1 LAEQEKKPRV
11 MSSQSKLKQ
20 SRARWKGKAGDRAQ
34 ENRYLRKELRRV
46 KKERDRFKHEAKQAQ
61 GQLQDREHRDQSPAV
76 CRKVDVV
83 LMALQL
89 FLVARIGF
97 RAVSRVL
104 GVLGP
109 QLGLRKPPCAQSI
122 SNWVVRLSLSRLQHA
137 PERVGGAVR
146 GDRFSNGF
154 IWLIDL
160 SIGLGAG
167 KILGVLAL
175 NAAHHQLH
183 SGAPSLQNVQCVAVA
198 VGLSWNGEAIADFL
212 QRVIAVLG
220 RPVGFLKDGGTDLA
234 KAVRLLAERGFPSP
248 SIDDLSHVIA
258 NLLKHEYGNH
268 PLFETFLSACGK
280 ASGKLKQS
288 LLACL
293 APPKVSTKARFM
305 NLHRL
310 VSWAERILKHS
321 PRGRAAPG
329 SLLAK
334 LRASLDQLPSCK
346 AFINRFQRDATALL
360 QAQKLLKLKGL
371 STQTGRTSQTL
382 IEAIPSASPVRIGFI
397 NWLQEQL
404 NVAQTLGLAE
414 TGLPIS
420 SDPIES
426 LFGLAK
432 RQGVGEIKDVN
443 RIAAHLPALCGP
455 LTERDAHRVLEV
467 SVAQQDKLTSPVC
480 SLAQQRRQVLPN
492 PGRLENLTQGEAHH
506 PLELIPGAENRSKN
520 PIILNLSD
528 RYKKTHD
535 PGINVEK
542 TALSPPRG
550 HPPRST
556 RAGG

>member
-1 LAEQEKKPRV
+1 
-11 MSSQSKLKQ
+11 MSSQSKLRQ
-20 SRARWKGKAGDRAQ
+20 SRARWKSKAGGRAQ
-34 ENRYLRKELRRV
+34 ENRYLRKELSRV

-61 GQLQDREHRDQSPAV
+61 GQLQDREYRDQSPAV

-109 QLGLRKPPCAQSI
+109 QLGLRKPPCPQSI

-137 PERVGGAVR
+137 PEGVGGAVR

-154 IWLIDL
+154 IWMIDI
-160 SIGLGAG
+160 SMGLGAG

-175 NAAHHQLH
+175 NAEHYQLH
-183 SGAPSLQNVQCVAVA
+183 TGAPSLQRVQCVAVA

-268 PLFETFLSACGK
+268 PLFKTFLSVCGK

-334 LRASLDQLPSCK
+334 LRASLDQLPCCK
-346 AFINRFQRDATALL
+346 AFIHRFGRDATALL
-360 QAQKLLKLKGL
+360 QVQKLLKLKGL
-371 STQTGRTSQTL
+371 SCETRQTSQAL
-382 IEAIPSASPVRIGFI
+382 IEAIPPASPVRIGFT
-397 NWLQEQL
+397 NWLQEQF

-426 LFGLAK
+426 LFGVAK
-432 RQGVGEIKDVN
+432 RQGVGELKDAN
-443 RIAAHLPALCGP
+443 RLAVHLPALCGS
-455 LTERDAHRVLEV
+455 LTKRDAHRVLDV
-467 SVAQQDKLTSPVC
+467 SVAQQEKVMGSVC

-492 PGRLENLTQGEAHH
+492 PGGLENLTPTEAPH

-528 RYKKTHD
+528 HYKKTHD
-535 PGINVEK
+535 PEMNIEK
-542 TALSPPRG
+542 NRTIP
-550 HPPRST
+550 T
-556 RAGG
+556 GGPLIGVHKG

>member
-1 LAEQEKKPRV
+1 
-11 MSSQSKLKQ
+11 MSSQSKLRQ
-20 SRARWKGKAGDRAQ
+20 SRARWKSKAGARAQ
-34 ENRYLRKELRRV
+34 ENRNLRKELRRV
-46 KKERDRFKHEAKQAQ
+46 KKERDRFKPQAKEAQ
-61 GQLQDREHRDQSPAV
+61 GQRQARDHPDKNPAV
-76 CRKVDVV
+76 CRKIEVV

-89 FLVARIGF
+89 FVIARIGF

-104 GVLGP
+104 SVLGP
-109 QLGLRKPPCAQSI
+109 RLGLRKPPCAQSI
-122 SNWVVRLSLSRLQHA
+122 SNWVVRLSLSRLQSPA
-137 PERVGGAVR
+137 EGVGGTVK
-146 GDRFSNGF
+146 GDRFSNGL
-154 IWLIDL
+154 IWMIDT

-167 KILGVLAL
+167 KILAVLAL
-175 NAAHHQLH
+175 NAEHYHLH
-183 SGAPSLQNVQCVAVA
+183 TGAPSLPSVQCVAVA
-198 VGLSWNGEAIADFL
+198 VGPSWTGEAIADFL
-212 QRVIAVLG
+212 QRVIGVLG

-248 SIDDLSHVIA
+248 SSDDLSHVIA

-310 VSWAERILKHS
+310 VLWAERILKHS

-346 AFINRFQRDATALL
+346 AFIGRFQRDARALL
-360 QAQKLLKLKGL
+360 QVQKRLKLKGL
-371 STQTGRTSQTL
+371 STETGQSSQTL
-382 IEAIPSASPVRIGFI
+382 IEAIPSTSPVRIGFM

-404 NVAQTLGLAE
+404 NVAQTLGLAQA
-414 TGLPIS
+414 GLPIS

-432 RQGVGEIKDVN
+432 RQGIGETRDAN
-443 RIAAHLPALCGP
+443 RLAIHLPALCGP

-467 SVAQQDKLTSPVC
+467 SVARQEKVIGSVC
-480 SLAQQRRQVLPN
+480 SLTQQRRQVLPN
-492 PGRLENLTQGEAHH
+492 PGRLENLTQGKATHH
-506 PLELIPGAENRSKN
+506 LELIPGAKNRLKK
-520 PIILNLSD
+520 PIILDISD
-528 RYKKTHD
+528 YYRKTHG
-535 PGINVEK
+535 PEMSVEK

-550 HPPRST
+550 HPPGST
-556 RAGG
+556 RGE

>member
-1 LAEQEKKPRV
+1 
-11 MSSQSKLKQ
+11 MSSQSKLRQ
-20 SRARWKGKAGDRAQ
+20 SRARWKSKAGGRAH

-46 KKERDRFKHEAKQAQ
+46 KKERDRFKQEAKEAQ
-61 GQLQDREHRDQSPAV
+61 GQLQDREHQDKSPAV

-89 FLVARIGF
+89 FLIARIGL

-109 QLGLRKPPCAQSI
+109 RLGLRKPPCPQTI

-137 PERVGGAVR
+137 PEGVRGAVR

-154 IWLIDL
+154 IWMIDI

-175 NAAHHQLH
+175 NAEHYQLNA
-183 SGAPSLQNVQCVAVA
+183 GAPSLQSVQCVAVA
-198 VGLSWNGEAIADFL
+198 VGHAWNGEAIADFL

-258 NLLKHEYGNH
+258 NLLKHEYGHH

-280 ASGKLKQS
+280 ASGKLKQT

-334 LRASLDQLPSCK
+334 LRASLDQLPGCK
-346 AFINRFQRDATALL
+346 AFIGRFRRDATALL
-360 QAQKLLKLKGL
+360 QAQKLLKRKGL
-371 STQTGRTSQTL
+371 STETRQTSETL
-382 IEAIPSASPVRIGFI
+382 IEAIPPASPVRIGFM
-397 NWLQEQL
+397 NWLQQQL
-404 NVAQTLGLAE
+404 NVAETLGLAE

-426 LFGLAK
+426 LFGVAK
-432 RQGVGEIKDVN
+432 RQGIGETKDAN

-455 LTERDAHRVLEV
+455 LTEHDAHRVLEV
-467 SVAQQDKLTSPVC
+467 SVAQQEKVMGSVC
-480 SLAQQRRQVLPN
+480 SLTKQRRQVLPN
-492 PGRLENLTQGEAHH
+492 PGCLENLTQGEANHL
-506 PLELIPGAENRSKN
+506 LELIPGAENRSKK
-520 PIILNLSD
+520 PIILNISD
-528 RYKKTHD
+528 HYKKTHD
-535 PGINVEK
+535 PGINVEQ

-550 HPPRST
+550 HPSGST
-556 RAGG
+556 REG

>member
-1 LAEQEKKPRV
+1 LR
-11 MSSQSKLKQ
+11 Q
-20 SRARWKGKAGDRAQ
+20 SRARWKSKAGGRAQ

-46 KKERDRFKHEAKQAQ
+46 KEERDRFKQQAKETQ
-61 GQLQDREHRDQSPAV
+61 GQLQAREHQDHSPV
-76 CRKVDVV
+76 GCRKVDVV

-89 FLVARIGF
+89 FLIARIGF

-109 QLGLRKPPCAQSI
+109 QLGLRKPPCPQSI
-122 SNWVVRLSLSRLQHA
+122 SNWVVRLSLSRIQHA
-137 PERVGGAVR
+137 PEGVGGAVR

-154 IWLIDL
+154 IWMIDT

-175 NAAHHQLH
+175 NAAHYQLH
-183 SGAPSLQNVQCVAVA
+183 TGAPSLQSVQCVAVA
-198 VGLSWNGEAIADFL
+198 VEHAWNGEAIADFL
-212 QRVIAVLG
+212 QRVIGVLG

-268 PLFETFLSACGK
+268 RLFQTFLSACGK
-280 ASGKLKQS
+280 ASGKLKQT

-310 VSWAERILKHS
+310 VLWAERILKHS

-334 LRASLDQLPSCK
+334 LRASLDQLPCCK
-346 AFINRFQRDATALL
+346 AFIGRFRRDATALL

-371 STQTGRTSQTL
+371 STETGQTSETL
-382 IEAIPSASPVRIGFI
+382 IEAIPPASPVRIGFM
-397 NWLQEQL
+397 NWLQAQL
-404 NVAQTLGLAE
+404 NVAETLGLAE

-426 LFGLAK
+426 LFGVAK
-432 RQGVGEIKDVN
+432 RQGVGETKDAN

-455 LTERDAHRVLEV
+455 LTERDAQRVLEV
-467 SVAQQDKLTSPVC
+467 SVAQQEKVIGSVC
-480 SLAQQRRQVLPN
+480 SLPKQRRQVLPN
-492 PGRLENLTQGEAHH
+492 PGRLENLAQGQANRQ
-506 PLELIPGAENRSKN
+506 LELIPGAENRSKN
-520 PIILNLSD
+520 PIILNISD
-528 RYKKTHD
+528 HYKKTHD

-550 HPPRST
+550 HPSGST
-556 RAGG
+556 RAG